1 MKIFFEYHFIDSFAK
16 TINLKNKLLY
26 FLLFLWALTANSQTI
41 FYDQL
46 DIKSGLPSSVVY
58 DIFQDSKGFIWIA
71 TDEGLLKYNGFDF
84 KSYSHPDLHSKS
96 GSNIKEDAL
105 GRIWYQTFDGF
116 LFFVDNKDQ
125 MQTFAQKNNIGFIN
139 FVVTNEHLIKT
150 TWDGIEVRNIK
161 TLKISNEIK
170 IPKIQTSFLEV
181 YQDEIIFGNNR
192 TQTISLK
199 NWKRK
204 TINNEVIKLATKLLS
219 FKHNNQL
226 YFIAQE
232 PNFNCKLYKFSN
244 NSFQHLAS
252 IEIDK
257 NIQNFEIIDNTIWL
271 CTKKGVHAFSLKGK
285 ELPFTSKL
293 PAEDISKVFKDV
305 NNIYWFTSLS
315 KGIFI
320 IKNFNTWELQLQNEK
335 FNSISSNGDE
345 LFVSSSSGKIFELDS
360 ELNHKIYWKNE
371 DFHPIYYLNFNID
384 TDFNFFSAN
393 GFYVIRKKDKK
404 VTHFNSAVKQIIPF
418 ENNLFLTTGTG
429 FVNSISTNPIIDWKD
444 NLLTNI
450 RGKSIA
456 FDRSNNQILV
466 ATNNGLLKIK
476 DKKTQP
482 VNYRNKTLFIKTLI
496 TDNQRIIALSNQ
508 GELFEIKGN
517 VIGKINSNRPFTL
530 LKKDLNET
538 LLVDKNTVFKLN
550 NNKITKLFS
559 VGKFLKIKDLLSL
572 RNNYFVI
579 TEDKII
585 RVSKE
590 KSIENTYQKPK
601 IILENSSVNEKIQ
614 SIHNTKLKADEN
626 DIQINF
632 NLLNFDFDSDYQLVY
647 RINGALKNLNNT
659 SKNIKLVSL
668 APEKY
673 VIEIGIQDKNTSK
686 IEFIHTISFEILPP
700 FWKRTWFIL
709 TTIFLV
715 LSLVIII
722 YKWKIKQIKVKNE
735 KAIEKL
741 TLENNLKE
749 SRLQL
754 IKSQMNPH
762 FFFNAINNIQSY
774 IFTNETKEAAT
785 YLSKFSKLTRK
796 ILEFSDVDS
805 ISLKDEIASL
815 KLYLELQQMRF
826 KDLKFEIKH
835 DSILNLESIKIPT
848 MLFQPYV
855 ENAILHG
862 LSHSNKDKKLEIKFE
877 WEASNLLIGTIY
889 DNGIGRIKSAELN
902 QLNTSK
908 PKSFATK
915 ANLERIMLLNK
926 DQYQIDVNYE
936 DLYDEQLEGCGTKVT
951 IKIKV

>member
-26 FLLFLWALTANSQTI
+26 FLLFLWTLTASSQTI

-58 DIFQDSKGFIWIA
+58 DIFQDTRGFIWIA

-139 FVVTNEHLIKT
+139 FIVTNEHLIKT

-181 YQDEIIFGNNR
+181 YQDEILLGNNR

-204 TINNEVIKLATKLLS
+204 TINNEGIKLATKLLS

-232 PNFNCKLYKFSN
+232 PNFNCKLYKFFN
-244 NSFQHLAS
+244 NSFQYLAS

-271 CTKKGVHAFSLKGK
+271 CTKKGVHAYSLKGK
-285 ELPFTSKL
+285 ELSFTSKL

-305 NNIYWFTSLS
+305 NNTYWFTSLS

-371 DFHPIYYLNFNID
+371 DFHPIYYLNFYID

-404 VTHFNSAVKQIIPF
+404 VFHFNSAVKHIIPLD
-418 ENNLFLTTGTG
+418 NNSFLATGTG
-429 FVNSISTNPIIDWKD
+429 FVNTLSTDPSIDWKD

-456 FDRSNNQILV
+456 YDSLYNRILV
-466 ATNNGLLKIK
+466 ATNNGLLALENKKNYSLKYQNK
-476 DKKTQP
+476 D
-482 VNYRNKTLFIKTLI
+482 LFIKSI
-496 TDNQRIIALSNQ
+496 VAENQKFIVLSNQ
-508 GELFEIKGN
+508 GDLFVIQGN
-517 VIGKINSNRPFTL
+517 SIEKITRNRQFTI
-530 LKKDLNET
+530 LKKDQNNI
-538 LLVDKNTVFKLN
+538 LLVDKNNVFQLKN
-550 NNKITKLFS
+550 NQIIKLFS
-559 VGKFLKIKDLLSL
+559 IGKFLKIKDLISFK
-572 RNNYFVI
+572 NYYFI
-579 TEDKII
+579 STEDKII
-585 RVSKE
+585 RLKKGAKNENSFQKPILY
-590 KSIENTYQKPK
+590 IENFLINGKIKPLHK
-601 IILENSSVNEKIQ
+601 
-614 SIHNTKLKADEN
+614 TKLTQNEN
-626 DIQINF
+626 DIQINY

-647 RINGALKNLNNT
+647 KINGALKNVTNL
-659 SKNIKLVSL
+659 SNIKLVSL

-673 VIEIGIQDKNTSK
+673 TVEIGIQDKNTSK
-686 IEFIHTISFEILPP
+686 IDFIKTISFEILPP
-700 FWKRTWFIL
+700 FWKRTWFVLTIIIL
-709 TTIFLV
+709 VFISGYL
-715 LSLVIII
+715 I
-722 YKWKIKQIKVKNE
+722 YKWKIKQIKEKNDKE
-735 KAIEKL
+735 IEKL

-774 IFTNETKEAAT
+774 IFTNETKEASV
-785 YLSKFSKLTRK
+785 YLTKFSKLTRK

-815 KLYLELQQMRF
+815 QLYLELQQMRF
-826 KDLKFEIKH
+826 KDLKFEIKC
-835 DSILNLESIKIPT
+835 DSITNLDNIKIPT

-862 LSHSNKDKKLEIKFE
+862 LSHSENDKKLELKFE
-877 WEASNLLIGTIY
+877 LKSTNLLVGTIY
-889 DNGIGRIKSAELN
+889 DNGIGRQKSAELN

-926 DQYQIDVNYE
+926 DQYQIEITYD
-936 DLYDEQLEGCGTKVT
+936 DLFDKNSESCGTKVT
-951 IKIKV
+951 IKIKL

>member
-1 MKIFFEYHFIDSFAK
+1 M
-16 TINLKNKLLY
+16 
-26 FLLFLWALTANSQTI
+26 NSQTI

-71 TDEGLLKYNGFDF
+71 SDEGLLKYNGYDF
-84 KSYSHPDLHSKS
+84 KTYSHHDLHSKA
-96 GSNIKEDAL
+96 GSNIKEDDL

-116 LFFVDNKDQ
+116 LFFVDSKDQ
-125 MQTFAQKNNIGFIN
+125 MQTFTQKNNIGFVN
-139 FVVTNEHLIKT
+139 FVVTKEYLIKT

-161 TLKISNEIK
+161 TLKIIKEIK

-181 YQDEIIFGNNR
+181 SENKIIYGN
-192 TQTISLK
+192 TDTEVISLK
-199 NWKRK
+199 NWKK
-204 TINNEVIKLATKLLS
+204 EKIKNEPLKNATKILTYQYQN
-219 FKHNNQL
+219 HL
-226 YFIAQE
+226 YFLTQE
-232 PNFNCKLYKFSN
+232 SNFRCTLYKFSKN
-244 NSFQHLAS
+244 NFILLNT

-257 NIQNFEIIDNTIWL
+257 NVQNFEMVDNTIWI
-271 CTKKGVHAFSLKGK
+271 CTKKGVHAYSLKGK

-293 PAEDISKVFKDV
+293 PAEDISKVFKDY
-305 NNIYWFTSLS
+305 NNVYWFTSLS

-320 IKNFNTWELQLQNEK
+320 IKNFDSWELQLANEK
-335 FNSISSNGDE
+335 FNAISSDE
-345 LFVSSSSGKIFELDS
+345 NHLFISSSSGKIYELDS

-371 DFHPIYYLNFNID
+371 DLHPIYYLNFN
-384 TDFNFFSAN
+384 TDSRYNFFSGN
-393 GFYVIRKKDKK
+393 GFYILNKKDKNI
-404 VTHFNSAVKQIIPF
+404 THFNSAVKQIIPF
-418 ENNLFLTTGTG
+418 EPNLFLTTGTG
-429 FVNSISTNPIIDWKD
+429 FVNSISTKPNIKWKE
-444 NLLTNI
+444 NFLTNI

-456 FDRSNNQILV
+456 FDRSNNRILV

-476 DKKTQP
+476 DGKTQP
-482 VNYRNKTLFIKTLI
+482 VNYQNKTLFIKTLI

-508 GELFEIKGN
+508 GELYEIKGN
-517 VIGKINSNRPFTL
+517 VIGKINSNRPFTF

-572 RNNYFVI
+572 KNNYFVI

-585 RVSKE
+585 RISKE

-659 SKNIKLVSL
+659 TKNIKLVSL

-673 VIEIGIQDKNTSK
+673 FIEIGIQDKNTTD
-686 IEFIHTISFEILPP
+686 IEFIHNISFEILPP
-700 FWKRTWFIL
+700 FWKRNWFIL
-709 TTIFLV
+709 SAITSLFIIGFL
-715 LSLVIII
+715 I
-722 YKWKIKQIKVKNE
+722 YRWKIKQIKVKNE
-735 KAIEKL
+735 KEIEKL

-815 KLYLELQQMRF
+815 QLYLELQQMRF
-826 KDLKFEIKH
+826 KDLKFKIKH
-835 DSILNLESIKIPT
+835 DNILNLESIKIPT

-915 ANLERIMLLNK
+915 ANLKRIMLLNK

-936 DLYDEQLEGCGTKVT
+936 DLYDEHTEGCGTKVT
-951 IKIKV
+951 IKIKL

>member
-1 MKIFFEYHFIDSFAK
+1 M
-16 TINLKNKLLY
+16 
-26 FLLFLWALTANSQTI
+26 NSQTI

-71 TDEGLLKYNGFDF
+71 TDEGLLKYNGYDF
-84 KSYSHPDLHSKS
+84 KPYSHVDLHSKS
-96 GSNIKEDAL
+96 GSNIKEDIL

-125 MQTFAQKNNIGFIN
+125 LQTFAQKNNIGFVN
-139 FVVTNEHLIKT
+139 FVITKEYLIKT
-150 TWDGIEVRNIK
+150 TWNGIEVRNLK
-161 TLKISNEIK
+161 TLKIVKELK
-170 IPKIQTSFLEV
+170 VPKIQTSFLEV
-181 YQDEIIFGNNR
+181 TDNKIIFGN
-192 TQTISLK
+192 TETVAISLMNWDKEKIK
-199 NWKRK
+199 NESFKK
-204 TINNEVIKLATKLLS
+204 ATKLLS
-219 FKHNNQL
+219 FRHQNEL
-226 YFIAQE
+226 FFLTQE
-232 PNFNCKLYKFSN
+232 SNLTCKVLKFSN
-244 NSFQHLAS
+244 DNLITVANMN
-252 IEIDK
+252 IDK
-257 NIQNFEIIDNTIWL
+257 TIQNFVIIDNTIWI
-271 CTKKGVHAFSLKGK
+271 CTKKGVQAFTMNGE

-293 PAEDISKVFKDV
+293 PTEDISKVYKDR
-305 NNIYWFTSLS
+305 NNVYWFTSLS

-320 IKNFNTWELQLQNEK
+320 IKNFETWEFQLENEK
-335 FNSISSNGDE
+335 FNAISSDNNH
-345 LFVSSSSGKIFELDS
+345 LFVSSSSGKIYELDTNLKS
-360 ELNHKIYWKNE
+360 KLYWKNE
-371 DFHPIYYLNFNID
+371 DTHPVYYVNFNSS

-393 GFYVIRKKDKK
+393 GFYVLRKNDKK
-404 VTHFNSAVKQIIPF
+404 VFHFNSAVKQIIPF
-418 ENNLFLTTGTG
+418 ENNSFLTTGTG

-456 FDRSNNQILV
+456 YDRSNNQILV

-476 DKKTQP
+476 DGKTQP
-482 VNYRNKTLFIKTLI
+482 INYQNKTLFIKTLI
-496 TDNQRIIALSNQ
+496 TDNQRVIALSNQ

-517 VIGKINSNRPFTL
+517 VIGKINSNRLFTL

-550 NNKITKLFS
+550 NHKITKLFS

-585 RVSKE
+585 RISKE

-659 SKNIKLVSL
+659 SKNIKLVAL

-700 FWKRTWFIL
+700 FWKRTGFIL

-774 IFTNETKEAAT
+774 IFTNETKEASS

-805 ISLKDEIASL
+805 ISLKEEIASL
-815 KLYLELQQMRF
+815 QLYLELQQMRF

-835 DSILNLESIKIPT
+835 DIILNLESIKIPT

-926 DQYQIDVNYE
+926 DQYQIEVNYE
-936 DLYDEQLEGCGTKVT
+936 DLYDEHSESCGTKVT
-951 IKIKV
+951 IKIKL

>member
-26 FLLFLWALTANSQTI
+26 FLLFLWTLTASSQTI

-71 TDEGLLKYNGFDF
+71 TDEGLLKYNGYNF
-84 KSYSHPDLHSKS
+84 KTYSHPDLHAKS
-96 GSNIKEDAL
+96 GSNIKEDVL

-125 MQTFAQKNNIGFIN
+125 MQTFTQKNNIGFVN
-139 FVVTNEHLIKT
+139 FVITKEYLIKT

-161 TLKISNEIK
+161 TLKIKKEIK

-181 YQDEIIFGNNR
+181 SENKIILGN
-192 TQTISLK
+192 TETKVISLE
-199 NWKRK
+199 NWKSEK
-204 TINNEVIKLATKLLS
+204 IKNEPLKKATKLLTYQYQN
-219 FKHNNQL
+219 HL
-226 YFIAQE
+226 YFLTQE
-232 PNFNCKLYKFSN
+232 SNSKCRLYKFSKN
-244 NSFQHLAS
+244 ELIPIAK
-252 IEIDK
+252 IDNTK
-257 NIQNFEIIDNTIWL
+257 NIQNFEIVDNTIWI
-271 CTKKGVHAFSLKGK
+271 CTKKGAHAFTFTGR
-285 ELPFTSKL
+285 ELSFTSKL
-293 PAEDISKVFKDV
+293 PSEDISKVFKDY
-305 NNIYWFTSLS
+305 NNVYWFTSLS

-320 IKNFNTWELQLQNEK
+320 IKNFNFWELQLANEK
-335 FNSISSNGDE
+335 FNAITSDKNN
-345 LFVSSSSGKIFELDS
+345 LYVSSSSGKIYQLDS

-371 DFHPIYYLNFNID
+371 DLHPVYYLDFN
-384 TDFNFFSAN
+384 TDSKYNFFSAN
-393 GFYVIRKKDKK
+393 GFYILQKTNKK

-418 ENNLFLTTGTG
+418 KPNLFLTTGTG
-429 FVNSISTNPIIDWKD
+429 FVNSISTNPTIQWKD
-444 NLLTNI
+444 NILTNI
-450 RGKSIA
+450 RGKSIVYN
-456 FDRSNNQILV
+456 SKNNRILT
-466 ATNNGLLKIK
+466 ATNNGLFSIQNGENHELS
-476 DKKTQP
+476 
-482 VNYRNKTLFIKTLI
+482 YRNKPLFIKSLI
-496 TDNQRIIALSNQ
+496 TENKRTIALSNQ
-508 GELFEIKGN
+508 GELFEIKEKS
-517 VIGKINSNRPFTL
+517 IEKIKSNRLFTH

-538 LLVDKNTVFKLN
+538 LLVDKNNVFRLEK
-550 NNKITKLFS
+550 NKIIKLFS
-559 VGKFLKIKDLLSL
+559 VGKFLKIKDLISF
-572 RNNYFVI
+572 NSNYFII

-585 RVSKE
+585 RINKE
-590 KSIENTYQKPK
+590 KNNKNSFKKPNLFIENILVNGK
-601 IILENSSVNEKIQ
+601 IK
-614 SIHNTKLKADEN
+614 SINKTKLDANEN

-647 RINGALKNLNNT
+647 KINGALKNVTNFST
-659 SKNIKLVSL
+659 IKLVAL
-668 APEKY
+668 APENY
-673 VIEIGIQDKNTSK
+673 FIEVGIQDKNTSK
-686 IEFIHTISFEILPP
+686 TEFIQTISFEILPP
-700 FWKRTWFIL
+700 LWKRSWFIL
-709 TTIFLV
+709 TSIFL
-715 LSLVIII
+715 LLCLIFII
-722 YKWKIKQIKVKNE
+722 YKWKIRQIKAKNE

-774 IFTNETKEAAT
+774 IFTNETKEASV
-785 YLSKFSKLTRK
+785 YLTKFSKLTRK
-796 ILEFSDVDS
+796 ILEFSDVNS

-815 KLYLELQQMRF
+815 QLYLELQQMRF
-826 KDLKFEIKH
+826 KDLKFEIKCNSTTNI
-835 DSILNLESIKIPT
+835 DNIKIPT
-848 MLFQPYV
+848 MLIQPYV

-877 WEASNLLIGTIY
+877 GEFTNLLTVTIY

-936 DLYDEQLEGCGTKVT
+936 DLYDEFSESCGTKVT
-951 IKIKV
+951 IKIKL

>member
-1 MKIFFEYHFIDSFAK
+1 MKIFFEFNIINSFAK
-16 TINLKNKLLY
+16 TSKLKNKLLY
-26 FLLFLWALTANSQTI
+26 FLLSLWALTANSQTI

-46 DIKSGLPSSVVY
+46 DLKSGLPSSVVY

-71 TDEGLLKYNGFDF
+71 TDEGLLKYNGYNF
-84 KSYSHPDLHSKS
+84 KTYSHPDLHAKS
-96 GSNIKEDAL
+96 GSNIKEDVL

-125 MQTFAQKNNIGFIN
+125 MQTFTQKNNIGFVN
-139 FVVTNEHLIKT
+139 FVITKEYLIKT

-161 TLKISNEIK
+161 TLKIKKEIK

-181 YQDEIIFGNNR
+181 SENKIILGN
-192 TQTISLK
+192 TETKVISLE
-199 NWKRK
+199 NWKSEK
-204 TINNEVIKLATKLLS
+204 IKNEPLKKATKLLTYQYQN
-219 FKHNNQL
+219 HL
-226 YFIAQE
+226 YFLTQE
-232 PNFNCKLYKFSN
+232 SNSKCRLYKFSKN
-244 NSFQHLAS
+244 ELIPIAK
-252 IEIDK
+252 IDNTK
-257 NIQNFEIIDNTIWL
+257 NIQNFEIVDNTIWI
-271 CTKKGVHAFSLKGK
+271 CTKKGAHAFTFTGR
-285 ELPFTSKL
+285 ELSFTSKL
-293 PAEDISKVFKDV
+293 PSEDISKVFKDY
-305 NNIYWFTSLS
+305 NNVYWFTSLS

-384 TDFNFFSAN
+384 SDFNFFSAN

-418 ENNLFLTTGTG
+418 ENNLFLATGTG
-429 FVNSISTNPIIDWKD
+429 FVNSISTKPIIDWKD

-456 FDRSNNQILV
+456 FDRSNNQIFV
-466 ATNNGLLKIK
+466 ATNNGLLKLK
-476 DKKTQP
+476 DGKTQP

-585 RVSKE
+585 RISKE

-686 IEFIHTISFEILPP
+686 TEFIQTISFEILPP
-700 FWKRTWFIL
+700 LWKRSWFIL
-709 TTIFLV
+709 TSIFL
-715 LSLVIII
+715 LLCLIFII
-722 YKWKIKQIKVKNE
+722 YKWKIRQIKAKNE

-774 IFTNETKEAAT
+774 IFTNETKEASV
-785 YLSKFSKLTRK
+785 YLTKFSKLTRK
-796 ILEFSDVDS
+796 ILEFSDVNS

-815 KLYLELQQMRF
+815 QLYLELQQMRF
-826 KDLKFEIKH
+826 KDLKFEIKC
-835 DSILNLESIKIPT
+835 DSTTNIDNIKIPT
-848 MLFQPYV
+848 MLIQPYV

-862 LSHSNKDKKLEIKFE
+862 LSHSNKDKKLEINFE
-877 WEASNLLIGTIY
+877 GESTNLLTVTIY

-936 DLYDEQLEGCGTKVT
+936 DLYDEFSESCGTKVT
-951 IKIKV
+951 IKIKL